1 MSYQSIYESWVADPR
16 LAEADRAEA
25 QRLRE
30 EMEKLK
36 AQLAAR
42 QGGAEPQSAPDQD
55 GPADKEE
62 KG

>member
-1 MSYQSIYESWVADPR
+1 MQAA
-16 LAEADRAEA
+16 AEADRAEA